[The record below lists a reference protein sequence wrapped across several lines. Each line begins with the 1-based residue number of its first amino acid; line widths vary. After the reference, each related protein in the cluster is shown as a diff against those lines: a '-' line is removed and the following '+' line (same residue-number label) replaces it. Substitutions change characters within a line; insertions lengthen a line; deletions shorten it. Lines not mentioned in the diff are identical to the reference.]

1 MIYVKYGH
9 NANIPL
15 LYHTN
20 TKRTFELLED
30 ISVEM
35 SDGRTNVIKK
45 GFKTD
50 LSSVPMWLWSW
61 IRPFDKGLLAD
72 LNHDDLYE
80 KKKLE
85 IAYFGSSK
93 NERKFADEERK
104 RMREIYEPKKK
115 IKNFITHKVVRWIGW
130 LLYDDYIS
138 VT

>member
-1 MIYVKYGH
+1 MIHVKYGH
-9 NANIPL
+9 NVDIPL
-15 LYHTN
+15 KYLTN
-20 TKRTFELLED
+20 TDRTFVLMED

-35 SDGRTNVIKK
+35 SDGRVNVIKK

-80 KKKLE
+80 KRELE
-85 IAYFGSSK
+85 IAYFGNSK
-93 NERKFADEERK
+93 DARKFADDERK

-115 IKNFITHKVVRWIGW
+115 LKNFITHKVVRWIGW
-130 LLYDDYIS
+130 LLYDDYIN